1 MTHQFN
7 GRGFTTNVEP
17 AFKTPFEG
25 RFERRE
31 QIVTSLMA
39 RRYARRAR
47 RDNRAI

>member
-7 GRGFTTNVEP
+7 GRGFDQNVEP
-17 AFKTPFEG
+17 AFRTPFEG
-25 RFERRE
+25 RAQKRE
-31 QIVTSLMA
+31 FLVTSLMA